1 MESIISL
8 DLLLRWLHVAFGI
21 VWIGMLYYFNFVQ
34 MEYFKVAQADS
45 KADALKNLAPRAL
58 FYFRWGAFFTF
69 LTGVFLIEIIRQGH
83 GVNSF
88 ITLGATLGTIMFLNV
103 WLVIWPNQKI
113 VIGLAEGDKAAAGAK
128 AGLASRTNTLFSGPM
143 LLGMM
148 GSFHGAGNA
157 SYALMGNAAN
167 ANASTTGLLI
177 ALAIVALLEINALK
191 GKMGPLTSIVG
202 VIHCS
207 LALTIVF
214 FGLLQFL

>member
-1 MESIISL
+1 MDNFISI
-8 DLLLRWLHVAFGI
+8 DLLLRWLHVLFGV

-45 KADALKNLAPRAL
+45 KSDALKNLAPRAL

-69 LTGVFLIEIIRQGH
+69 LTGVFLIEVIRLGH
-83 GVNSF
+83 GINSY
-88 ITLGATLGTIMFLNV
+88 IVLGATLGTLMFLNV

-113 VIGLAEGDKAAAGAK
+113 VIGLKEGDKAAAGAK
-128 AGLASRTNTLFSGPM
+128 ASLASRTNTLFSGPM

-148 GSFHGAGNA
+148 GSFHGVGGASSLVLARDISNA
-157 SYALMGNAAN
+157 PG
-167 ANASTTGLLI
+167 TGLLI

-191 GKMGPLTSIVG
+191 GKMGPMSSIVG

-214 FGLLQFL
+214 LALLQFL